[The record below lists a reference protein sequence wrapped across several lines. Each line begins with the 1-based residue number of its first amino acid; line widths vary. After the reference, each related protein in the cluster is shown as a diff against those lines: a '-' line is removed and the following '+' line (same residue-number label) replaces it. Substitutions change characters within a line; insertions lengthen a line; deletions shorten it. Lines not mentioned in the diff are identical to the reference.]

1 MVVFLLLTYC
11 NLFSYEIYIIVF
23 IFLCRVGVLVSYHRK
38 RYAFVFTYIISQA
51 HPGEYGW
58 MSTCLTSFI
67 SYSFQQAI
75 VIYDL
80 FAMSYD
86 IILFPLHNILQ
97 MPILVTVRTYMYIC
111 IYLYILT
118 TVCTYVRYSIEENV
132 CASSLI

>member
-11 NLFSYEIYIIVF
+11 NLFSYEISIIVF
-23 IFLCRVGVLVSYHRK
+23 IFLCVGVLVSYHRK

-75 VIYDL
+75 VMYDL

-86 IILFPLHNILQ
+86 IILIPLHGILR
-97 MPILVTVRTYMYIC
+97 MHVLVTVRTYMYIC
-111 IYLYILT
+111 IHMYILT
-118 TVCTYVRYSIEENV
+118 TVCTYARYSIEENV
-132 CASSLI
+132 WVSSLI